1 MNQPVFA
8 QAGQLK
14 WAWASGSLCWAGQSR
29 PPVIWLQWT
38 VSRVGVSCPGLSNTK
53 NYSPRAVTETAVQTE
68 SMYLLGSWGRATF
81 PKGHLG
87 THLPDGGAAV
97 VGALKASPAGLV
109 LADFKQTLQSPW
121 AEPLPAGTVIY

>member
-1 MNQPVFA
+1 MGLGELVLGRAEPA
-8 QAGQLK
+8 PCDL
-14 WAWASGSLCWAGQSR
+14 ASVDSKQS
-29 PPVIWLQWT
+29 
-38 VSRVGVSCPGLSNTK
+38 GVSCPGLSNTK

-68 SMYLLGSWGRATF
+68 SMYLLGSWGRVTF

>member
-29 PPVIWLQWT
+29 PRDLASVDSKQSGCCLPRTEGHKKLLSQ
-38 VSRVGVSCPGLSNTK
+38 SSYRKCSAGGVYVPPGVMGQGDIPQRTSGGSSAGWRGSDGW
-53 NYSPRAVTETAVQTE
+53 SPEGQ
-68 SMYLLGSWGRATF
+68 
-81 PKGHLG
+81 
-87 THLPDGGAAV
+87 
-97 VGALKASPAGLV
+97 PAGLV

-121 AEPLPAGTVIY
+121 AEPLPAGMVIY